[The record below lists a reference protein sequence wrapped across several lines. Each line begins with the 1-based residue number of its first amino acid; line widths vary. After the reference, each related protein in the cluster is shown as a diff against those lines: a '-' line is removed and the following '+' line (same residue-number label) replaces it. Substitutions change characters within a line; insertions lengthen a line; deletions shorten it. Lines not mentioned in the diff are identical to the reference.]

1 MDVISCFWSWI
12 SNIIRKTLPLELA
25 FVYLIYLV
33 NSFSCKVFV
42 RCKCQTLKKKWFCQ
56 DVQAAHRNAGSD
68 PTDIPKNQYG
78 IGLLPCNFIVL
89 VLQFFILK
97 SAHLIFFIFCL
108 SFFGT
113 DPEQDHIMKLRVRY
127 SNSMHSLWLSAY
139 RMCMEATLVTCITD
153 VLLWFMECNH
163 VIL

>member
-1 MDVISCFWSWI
+1 MQEVAQLYTSMPRDVSSWCMPISWQVPQEGNNVNNFIGMILLFNWTHGCHILFLVL
-12 SNIIRKTLPLELA
+12 NLEYYLKTLPLELA

-97 SAHLIFFIFCL
+97 SAHLIFLFFACL
-108 SFFGT
+108 SL
-113 DPEQDHIMKLRVRY
+113 EQIQNK
-127 SNSMHSLWLSAY
+127 
-139 RMCMEATLVTCITD
+139 TI
-153 VLLWFMECNH
+153 
-163 VIL
+163 